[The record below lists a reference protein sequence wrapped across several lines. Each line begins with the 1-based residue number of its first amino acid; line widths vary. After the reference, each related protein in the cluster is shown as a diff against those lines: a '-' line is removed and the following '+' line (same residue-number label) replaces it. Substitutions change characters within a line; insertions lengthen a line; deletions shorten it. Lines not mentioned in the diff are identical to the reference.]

1 MFNQGQKKLCIQND
15 TYLNLLNKEMF
26 GLKKELSTRKRLI
39 AKSILVPHNKGILV
53 RQTDIVRQNQRKMIQ
68 TNLPQNNSVVAHFPQ
83 NNSVVAHP
91 SKSLTTQE
99 MWQNSGGQIPPSPQ
113 FGFSLVVLA
122 AFMFL
127 AYVLAS
133 EKDKK
138 YILALLFAVP
148 VVVISILMLIRSPN
162 TQGQDTQGQGEYSE
176 NEDLEDEDLEDEDLE
191 DEDLEDQEQDHIL
204 QELGLTDPKKS

>member
-1 MFNQGQKKLCIQND
+1 M
-15 TYLNLLNKEMF
+15 
-26 GLKKELSTRKRLI
+26 
-39 AKSILVPHNKGILV
+39 V

-113 FGFSLVVLA
+113 FGLVLA

-138 YILALLFAVP
+138 YILALLFSVP

-191 DEDLEDQEQDHIL
+191 DQDQEQDHIL